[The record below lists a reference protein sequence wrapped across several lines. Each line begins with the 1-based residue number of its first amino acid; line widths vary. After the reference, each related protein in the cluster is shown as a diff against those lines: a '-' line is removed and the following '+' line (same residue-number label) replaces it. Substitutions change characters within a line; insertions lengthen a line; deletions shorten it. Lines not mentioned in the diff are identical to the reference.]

1 MRSDKRAEPGQ
12 QNTLLVG
19 GPGTAKTSTILM
31 YTNKFDNSVMLLKR
45 INFSSA
51 TTPRNYQD
59 SIESEVEKRQVKTY
73 GPPEHKKMT
82 VFLDDVSMP
91 LINAWGD

>member
-1 MRSDKRAEPGQ
+1 MRSVKRAEPGQ

-19 GPGTAKTSTILM
+19 GPGTAKTSTIIM
-31 YTNKFDNSVMLLKR
+31 YTNKFDNTKMLLKR

-59 SIESEVEKRQVKTY
+59 SIEAEVEKKQVKTY
-73 GPPEHKKMT
+73 TPPENKKMT
-82 VFLDDVSMP
+82 VF
-91 LINAWGD
+91 